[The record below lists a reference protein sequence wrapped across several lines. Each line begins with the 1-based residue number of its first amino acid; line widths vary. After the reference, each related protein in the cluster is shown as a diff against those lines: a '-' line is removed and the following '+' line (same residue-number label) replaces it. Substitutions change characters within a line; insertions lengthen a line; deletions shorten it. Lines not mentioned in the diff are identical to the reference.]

1 MGIERGN
8 ELFGGPR
15 VQTGN
20 AGANPVLL
28 IHMSRIISHK
38 LSTLPRSLFLSYAL
52 IASYPK
58 VYSEVSL
65 RDLEEE
71 DSQLLGESWDNGCFW
86 QIMRWLALY
95 LVSSVE
101 DPWKSLLSWLK
112 RDFSVLWMWAMFN
125 LQGHG
130 VLSLLTCF
138 QTHIFIA

>member
-1 MGIERGN
+1 MYRTLSTNYLICSLKNPTFVDIGVLDLLMGIERGN

-28 IHMSRIISHK
+28 MHMSRIISHK

-71 DSQLLGESWDNGCFW
+71 DSQLLGES
-86 QIMRWLALY
+86 
-95 LVSSVE
+95 
-101 DPWKSLLSWLK
+101 
-112 RDFSVLWMWAMFN
+112 
-125 LQGHG
+125 
-130 VLSLLTCF
+130 
-138 QTHIFIA
+138 